1 MFHHKEN
8 ILLIKVE
15 KFTDRIIKLA
25 AYLKSK
31 NVDPYIINQVSR
43 AGTSIGANLN
53 EGVFAQ
59 SRADFISK
67 YSIALKEANETSFW
81 LRKLYTGD
89 FLSQK
94 EFDSINNDCNEII
107 YILIAII
114 KKMKENGV

>member
-1 MFHHKEN
+1 MFPHKEN

-31 NVDPYIINQVSR
+31 HVDNYIINQISR

-53 EGVFAQ
+53 EGVYAQ
-59 SRADFISK
+59 SRADFVSK
-67 YSIALKEANETSFW
+67 YSIALKASYW
-81 LRKLYTGD
+81 LRKLYTGNH
-89 FLSQK
+89 LTQK

-107 YILIAII
+107 YLLIAIV
-114 KKMKENGV
+114 KKTKENGL

>member
-1 MFHHKEN
+1 MFPHKEN

-31 NVDPYIINQVSR
+31 HVDNYIINQISR

-53 EGVFAQ
+53 EGVYAQ
-59 SRADFISK
+59 SRADFVSK
-67 YSIALKEANETSFW
+67 YSIALKEANETSYSG
-81 LRKLYTGD
+81 K

-107 YILIAII
+107 YILIAIV
-114 KKMKENGV
+114 KKTKENGL